1 MFKRLTLLMA
11 MVAFLSTSVFAQ
23 SYLSSE
29 DAAPTKT
36 KTAKTKTAK
45 KTTKVAKK
53 STSKQHT
60 AAKKSKKKPTK
71 VVA

>member
-29 DAAPTKT
+29 DAAPKH
-36 KTAKTKTAK
+36 KTAKTKTVK
-45 KTTKVAKK
+45 KTTKK

-60 AAKKSKKKPTK
+60 AAKKSKKKASK
-71 VVA
+71 VAA

>member
-23 SYLSSE
+23 STLSSK
-29 DAAPTKT
+29 DTASTKT
-36 KTAKTKTAK
+36 KIAKTKTAN

-53 STSKQHT
+53 STTKQHT